1 MTDNGDA
8 YTDVKLEGAGHLRV
22 RVGDE
27 GVTVDFVR
35 AWMPKDTADGKHTNG
50 EVAYTYTVKTRPTDV
65 AEEIKP
71 IDIQIAP
78 NPATDILRVITPYE
92 IAGAH
97 TRIYDVL
104 GTLVI
109 DTDQEEIAVDELPRG
124 MYTVVVE
131 AAGVQRTSTMII
143 GKE

>member
-1 MTDNGDA
+1 
-8 YTDVKLEGAGHLRV
+8 
-22 RVGDE
+22 
-27 GVTVDFVR
+27 
-35 AWMPKDTADGKHTNG
+35 MPKDTVDGKHTNG
-50 EVAYTYTVKTRPTDV
+50 EVAYTYTVTSRPTDV

-78 NPATDILRVITPYE
+78 NPSTDILRVITPYE
-92 IAGAH
+92 IANAR

-109 DTDQEEIAVDELPRG
+109 DTDQEEIAVDALPRG
-124 MYTVVVE
+124 MYTVAVE